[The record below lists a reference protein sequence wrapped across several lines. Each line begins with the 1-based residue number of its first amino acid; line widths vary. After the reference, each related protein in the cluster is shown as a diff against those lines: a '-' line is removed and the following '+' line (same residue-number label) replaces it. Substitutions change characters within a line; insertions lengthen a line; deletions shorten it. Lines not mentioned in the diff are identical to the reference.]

1 MSSKS
6 TLLLLPCCHIFDDC
20 IGLNGTDTLVI
31 DVSYGAITELSDDN
45 DYIEVD
51 GNSEFASLMRYLLK
65 GKTKD
70 ELLKASK
77 GEIR

>member
-20 IGLNGTDTLVI
+20 IGSNGTDTLVI
-31 DVSYGAITELSDDN
+31 DVSYGAVRDLTDDN

-51 GNSEFASLMRYLLK
+51 GNSEFAKLMRYLLK
-65 GKTKD
+65 GKTED

-77 GEIR
+77 GK